1 MDKNKNRSL
10 SLAGLKRYSS
20 TEAGK
25 ALISLC
31 VVLLIGCIF
40 NANGAFFSIATH
52 RDALRA
58 CSVYGIMAVGM
69 TVVILTGGID
79 QAQGSLVGFAA
90 VLFSI
95 LTIHRQMNP
104 WVSIILVVIGG
115 ALFGLISGMLIAKFN
130 MQPFIVTI
138 AMMSVVRGLARAIT
152 GDTKISTARVVNG
165 ETVVV
170 ELPEIF
176 TKIDRRILGGN
187 LTVVTVIMFVL
198 IALTDFLM
206 RKTKWGHHVFAIGG
220 NEEAARL
227 SGINVIWDK
236 AMVYVY
242 SGALC
247 AIAGICLAAQERQG
261 NPAAGANYENQAMC
275 MAVIS
280 GVNMMGGRGSIT
292 LTCIGILTIGYLQK
306 VLSINAIPE
315 AWRLVITGLVLII
328 AVLTQSKS
336 SKS

>member
-1 MDKNKNRSL
+1 MEAKKTKT
-10 SLAGLKRYSS
+10 SLAGLKKFISS
-20 TEAGK
+20 EAGK

-40 NANGAFFSIATH
+40 NANGAFFKIATH

-79 QAQGSLVGFAA
+79 QAQGSLVGFAS

-104 WVSIILVVIGG
+104 WLSILLVILCG
-115 ALFGLISGMLIAKFN
+115 AAFGLISGTLVAKFN
-130 MQPFIVTI
+130 MQPFIATL
-138 AMMSVVRGLARAIT
+138 AMMSVVRGLARAVT

-170 ELPEIF
+170 DLPEIF

-187 LTVVTVIMFVL
+187 LTVVTVIMLIL
-198 IALTDFLM
+198 IAFTDFLM
-206 RKTKWGHHVFAIGG
+206 RKTKWGHHIYAIGG

-227 SGINVIWDK
+227 SGINVARDK
-236 AMVYVY
+236 ALAYVF

-261 NPAAGANYENQAMC
+261 NPASGANYENQAMC

-306 VLSINAIPE
+306 ALSINAIPE
-315 AWRLVITGLVLII
+315 AWRLVITGLVLIV
-328 AVLTQSKS
+328 AVLTQSKR